1 MLEPG
6 VGLAAVIQ
14 SAYASAGSSTYDA
27 PEEAEVQE
35 ASSCLELELSNNSKV
50 SAALVSQE
58 VELPFRARTMKSPG
72 TIVQV
77 AELLEL

>member
-1 MLEPG
+1 MEPG
-6 VGLAAVIQ
+6 VGPADVIQ
-14 SAYASAGSSTYDA
+14 SAYASAGFSTYDE

-50 SAALVSQE
+50 SAELVNQDI
-58 VELPFRARTMKSPG
+58 ELPFRARTRKSPG